1 MKFKVGDKVKV
12 IAKKHGHGF
21 NIGEIVKIE
30 EISDRDYKCSSLE
43 KNELWWM
50 GEDEFTKVKFI
61 KSDLKDGD
69 IVTYRNGLKKIVSGD
84 KLCGNDL
91 FAPLRYYTEDLKDV
105 DGEEE
110 YDIVKVE
117 RSTQYEEVFE
127 REEILDEV
135 EKKYLANVIKPF
147 RHKIKSIMKRS
158 EYGSLCYIK
167 ICIKNGD
174 DNLSEIIGGFVFKDL
189 PITKKQI
196 KVIAQ
201 PRGKER
207 TEQNVDTYNFK
218 IEEVQVIGNIYD
230 NPELLGGE

>member
-117 RSTQYEEVFE
+117 RPVQYETVFE
-127 REEILDEV
+127 RKEEILNET
-135 EKKYLANVIKPF
+135 EKRYLASVIKPF
-147 RHKIKSIMKRS
+147 KNKIETIEKTIKIGDS
-158 EYGSLCYIK
+158 SLCYLIMLL
-167 ICIKNGD
+167 KNND
-174 DNLSEIIGGFVFKDL
+174 MANL
-189 PITKKQI
+189 P
-196 KVIAQ
+196 
-201 PRGKER
+201 
-207 TEQNVDTYNFK
+207 NFK
-218 IEEVQVIGNIYD
+218 KNSMYKGMEVNKKYSLK
-230 NPELLGGE
+230 ELGL